1 MLLKDNIQRL
11 HPLLLM
17 STMKLRP
24 GMICSW
30 NLRKNTFLV
39 PYGKTGRDFIE
50 QLTKYINN
58 WNNGLEMQHISLK
71 AAVVHLA
78 LGLQKP
84 SQKSKA
90 KEHQECLAKRLEL

>member
-1 MLLKDNIQRL
+1 
-11 HPLLLM
+11 
-17 STMKLRP
+17 
-24 GMICSW
+24 
-30 NLRKNTFLV
+30 
-39 PYGKTGRDFIE
+39 
-50 QLTKYINN
+50 
-58 WNNGLEMQHISLK
+58 MQHISLK